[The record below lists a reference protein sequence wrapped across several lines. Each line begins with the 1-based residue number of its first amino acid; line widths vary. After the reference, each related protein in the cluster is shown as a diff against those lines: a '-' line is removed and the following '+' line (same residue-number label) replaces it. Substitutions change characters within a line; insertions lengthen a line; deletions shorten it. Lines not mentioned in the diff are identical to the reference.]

1 MNINYNNLTFI
12 IVTFKSENIIENCLE
27 TLPKD
32 VQIIIIE
39 NSGNYNLKEYLEKKY
54 NNLSVFIEK
63 NDGMG
68 HSNNIGIKYCK
79 TDFAFILNP
88 DIRFKDDTFENL
100 INSSKLIK
108 DFAIISPISSNDKY
122 PNYKIKDSLTKNDEI
137 IDVDYIDGFS
147 MLINISK
154 FKDQMFFDKNF
165 FLYLENNDLCLR
177 IKNKSEKIYILKKSL
192 IDHEGASSS
201 DIKFKDEIEYTR
213 NWHWMWSKFYFNKKH
228 KGFLIAFFIIM
239 PNLFS
244 GTLKYFFYLLIF
256 NSYKKKIYFMRI
268 SGILN
273 SILGKKSWYRP
284 NIKY

>member
-32 VQIIIIE
+32 IPIIIIE
-39 NSGNYNLKEYLEKKY
+39 NSGDFSLKEKLEKKY

-63 NDGMG
+63 NEGMG
-68 HSNNIGIKYCK
+68 NSNNIGFKLCK
-79 TDFAFILNP
+79 TDFAFIINP
-88 DIRFKDDTFENL
+88 DIRFKQDTFDKL
-100 INSSKLIK
+100 ISSCKLIK

-122 PNYKIKDSLTKNDEI
+122 PNYKVKNSLIKDDEI
-137 IDVDYIDGFS
+137 LDVEYVDGFS

-154 FKDQMFFDKNF
+154 FKDHLFFDKNF

-177 IKNKSEKIYILKKSL
+177 IKNKGEKIFILKNSF

-201 DIKFKDEIEYTR
+201 DIKFKKEIEYTR

-228 KGFLIAFFIIM
+228 KGFLIALFIII

-244 GTLKYFFYLLIF
+244 GIFKYFFYLVIF
-256 NSYKKKIYFMRI
+256 NSYKKNIYLMRI
-268 SGILN
+268 SGIFN

-284 NIKY
+284 NIES